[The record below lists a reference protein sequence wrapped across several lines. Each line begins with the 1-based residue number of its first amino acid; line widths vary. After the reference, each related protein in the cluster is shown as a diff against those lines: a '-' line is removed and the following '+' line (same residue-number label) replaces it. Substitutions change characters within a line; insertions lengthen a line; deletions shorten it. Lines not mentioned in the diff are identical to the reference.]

1 MISFPEILFRLAV
14 ALILGAVVG
23 FEREQKVQETISR
36 VISELHSLP
45 GINAIHAGL
54 RSPDPE
60 IPFRELAICYTHSKD
75 NYSERGS
82 KRPAWPLGVVR
93 GIPAFLLYPAAG
105 GGLSEKALNSY
116 ENVLFRY
123 L

>member
-1 MISFPEILFRLAV
+1 MISFSEIPFRLA
-14 ALILGAVVG
+14 ATLILGAVVG
-23 FEREQKVQETISR
+23 FEGEQKVQETISR
-36 VISELHSLP
+36 VIGESHSLP

-82 KRPAWPLGVVR
+82 KGPA
-93 GIPAFLLYPAAG
+93 
-105 GGLSEKALNSY
+105 
-116 ENVLFRY
+116 
-123 L
+123 